1 MKKTILVN
9 AAFTHINVTVGWD
22 VSDLNDELRVKLL
35 GGIVHFSFQKKDG
48 SIREAFGTLKAD
60 LISTPSGEGLKINP
74 EIVATYFDIEAKAWR
89 SYTIANLI
97 AIY

>member
-1 MKKTILVN
+1 MKKVILTN
-9 AAFTHINVTVGWD
+9 GDILEFQTRTPD
-22 VSDLNDELRVKLL
+22 ELNDVLRVKLL

-48 SIREAFGTLKAD
+48 TTREAFGTLAQD
-60 LISTPSGEGLKINP
+60 RITIPAGESKPNDA
-74 EIVATYFDIEAKAWR
+74 VATYFDIEANAWR